1 MRPWLKKSLIVA
13 GAVFL
18 LLIIALL
25 AGAAYLNT
33 PALRGRLIAAV
44 NDTIRGRLSVAGH
57 HISLLSGQL
66 LLSGIVL
73 ADEAGRPVATIE
85 KLRGRIFWPALARR
99 TIHILSLEIEQSR
112 LELVYDDQDRLNLLR
127 AVALSQP
134 GDAAA
139 PAEAQPFAW
148 QVHLDELHWGLEK
161 IYYHRPAAGE
171 TIEGEGIAITG
182 QGDSG
187 EPSGR
192 VEAAIGKL
200 RVVASGLDE
209 RFSQLTLG
217 AGYAHQ
223 SREPISVTI
232 ATAQSRAALQGR
244 IDSVDGVLHAAVK
257 GELDVALA
265 EIQPWL
271 PQALGLSGRANGRI
285 TVNGA
290 WNDPSVTVNLA
301 IRNGAAAGVAIDRL
315 SLDARLDQRRVT
327 LAEAELRG
335 PWGALALSGNLDL
348 RALFPQSFEQA
359 VAGSEA
365 LAYQLEISGRDLT
378 PKQIEPLQ
386 CPWAGTWQGRITL
399 QGQGVTPDRA
409 SGKLDADVRVAGFQA
424 AAGEPSTD
432 GHLRVTAHWA
442 DQLLEVQQL
451 QAAAGGTTVQAAGQV
466 HWGRRTLT
474 GEATVVSG
482 QLAELGRL
490 FDVTL
495 PDGNAT
501 VKVKGQGP
509 WQWPAVHLELRAGDL
524 AMEGWRFGRLSADAD
539 LGTDGV
545 VRVPRLV
552 LENGDGSLEA
562 SGRLHL
568 LRPDGGMQPDPA
580 LTLALGFRHLV
591 LADFTSGLPL
601 DAVLNGKLQA
611 GGTLARPA
619 ADLALGDSTLRWQD
633 LTFQAHGTAAWSDDR
648 LTVSALHLAKGRS
661 SADFKG
667 TVRWRDDPLIQAE
680 AKAGAIYLE
689 DFIADSKGA
698 LTLKAAVEGPVSNL
712 KGSFRIDGQGWR
724 WQGQRVAEVELAGRL
739 ADQTLHLDRLV
750 MAVAPG
756 EQLEGS
762 GWYAFD
768 QRFEVDLRLAD
779 LALRHL
785 EVLQKAY
792 PIDGRLDLELAANG
806 SLAHPQAT
814 GRVLIRKP
822 LINGKAWDDFT
833 IDAQLRDQQLSV
845 AAGLTF
851 QLSGRGRLDNGDFD
865 LSVRF
870 DNTDLAPYLALW
882 LDDRWAGRLSGVLQA
897 AGNWHALSKIKAD
910 LSLSDIT
917 LLYQKTDLL
926 SVDRLEAHWANGILQ
941 LPDTRFKLLQD
952 GYLTVAAGGDV
963 HKDATATVQGR
974 LPLATLAP
982 FTDAI
987 ERASGELM
995 IDLRAQG
1002 PWDAVQWRADLVS
1015 VNAGCILTDVNQA
1028 VHDLNGRVRLS
1039 PQQVSI
1045 EALSGMLE
1053 DGRFTLN
1060 GQVHLADWQPTRF
1073 GLTFSAQSLPLHW
1086 PDTMDMKVGAD
1097 LSLKGDAR
1105 NALLDG
1111 QLVVLEGAYYK
1122 ILRYNLLSTFKPQR
1136 AQAVPNTAPPPEW
1149 MAAIGL
1155 NVTVTH
1161 RYPFLVDN
1169 NVARLEIAPDL
1180 KITGT
1185 LANPQISGR
1194 TNVSSGE
1201 VLFQGKSFEVKR
1213 GVIDFLNP
1221 YRIEPTLDILAE
1233 TQVRQW
1239 RISLSV
1245 TGTPDNLLIKLSS
1258 DPHESDANILSLI
1271 LLGKTSSEY
1280 SQGTGQQTNGSQQ
1293 MMASLLA
1300 STLGE
1305 NIKKE
1310 TGVDIFQMET
1320 GAVDEADSSDRVQ
1333 LTVGK
1338 NLTSRLTVKYELE
1351 SNNEQR
1357 VQRAIS
1363 EYRLLE
1369 HILASGFQDTAGN
1382 YGGELMFRV
1391 EFR

>member
-1 MRPWLKKSLIVA
+1 MRPWLKKTSIIA
-13 GAVFL
+13 GAVLL

-33 PALRGRLIAAV
+33 PAMRSRLIAAV
-44 NDTIRGRLSVAGH
+44 NDTIRGRLTVAEH

-73 ADEAGRPVATIE
+73 ADEAGRPVAAIE

-112 LELVYDDQDRLNLLR
+112 LELVYDSQDQLNLLQ
-127 AVALSQP
+127 AVALSHP
-134 GDAAA
+134 SDAVA
-139 PAEAQPFAW
+139 PAEAQPFVW
-148 QVHLDELHWGLEK
+148 QVYLDELHWGLGK

-171 TIEGEGIAITG
+171 TIEGEGITMTG
-182 QGDSG
+182 QGDSS

-209 RFSQLTLG
+209 SFAQLTLG
-217 AGYAHQ
+217 AGYDLQ

-244 IDSVDGVLHAAVK
+244 IDSVNGVLHAAAK

-271 PQALGLSGRANGRI
+271 PEALGLSGRANGRI

-290 WNDPSVTVNLA
+290 WNDPSATVNLA
-301 IRNGAAAGVAIDRL
+301 VSDGAAAGVAIDRL

-327 LAEAELRG
+327 LAKAELHG
-335 PWGALALSGNLDL
+335 PWGALALTGNLDL

-365 LAYQLEISGRDLT
+365 LTYQLEISGRDLS
-378 PKQIEPLQ
+378 PKQIAPLQ
-386 CPWAGTWQGRITL
+386 CPWAGTWQGRIAL

-409 SGKLDADVRVAGFQA
+409 SGKAEADVGVAGFQA
-424 AAGEPSTD
+424 AAGEPSTA
-432 GHLRVTAHWA
+432 GHLRLTAHWA

-466 HWGRRTLT
+466 HWGRRTLS
-474 GEATVVSG
+474 GEATIISG
-482 QLAELGRL
+482 RLAELGRL

-501 VKVKGQGP
+501 VKLMGQGP
-509 WQWPAVHLELRAGDL
+509 WQWPAVHVDLRAGDL
-524 AMEGWRFGRLSADAD
+524 AMEGWRLGRLSADAD

-552 LENGDGSLEA
+552 LENGDGSLSA

-568 LRPDGGMQPDPA
+568 LGPDGGMQPDPA
-580 LTLALGFRHLV
+580 LTLALSFKHLV
-591 LADFTSGLPL
+591 LADFTAGLPL
-601 DAVLNGKLQA
+601 DAVLNGKIQA
-611 GGTLARPA
+611 SGTLAHPI
-619 ADLALGDSTLRWQD
+619 ADLALGDSTLNWQD
-633 LTFQAHGTAAWSDDR
+633 IALKAHGAAGWSNDC

-661 SADFKG
+661 SADLKG

-689 DFIADSKGA
+689 DFIADSQGA
-698 LTLKAAVEGPVSNL
+698 LTLKAAVEGPASNL

-724 WQGQRVAEVELAGRL
+724 WQGQRMAEVELLGRL
-739 ADQTLHLDRLV
+739 ADQRLYMDRLATV
-750 MAVAPG
+750 VVPG

-768 QRFEVDLRLAD
+768 QRFAVDLRLAN
-779 LALRHL
+779 LGLRHMDM
-785 EVLQKAY
+785 LQKAY
-792 PIDGRLDLELAANG
+792 PIDGRLDLELTANG

-822 LINGKAWDDFT
+822 LINGKTWDDFT

-845 AAGLTF
+845 AADLTF
-851 QLSGRGRLDNGDFD
+851 QLNGRGRVDSGDFD
-865 LSVRF
+865 LSARF
-870 DNTDLAPYLALW
+870 DKTDLAPYLALW
-882 LDDRWAGRLSGVLQA
+882 LDDQWAGRLSGHLLA
-897 AGNWHALSKIKAD
+897 SGNWHAPSKIKAD
-910 LSLSDIT
+910 VSLSDTMLI
-917 LLYQKTDLL
+917 YQKADLL
-926 SVDRLEAHWANGILQ
+926 SVDRLEAHWANGIVQ
-941 LPDTRFKLLQD
+941 LSDTRLKLLQD
-952 GYLTVAAGGDV
+952 GYLTVAAGGDIY
-963 HKDATATVQGR
+963 KDATATIQGR

-987 ERASGELM
+987 ERASGELI
-995 IDLRAQG
+995 IDLRARG
-1002 PWDAVQWRADLVS
+1002 PWDAIQWSADLVLE
-1015 VNAGCILTDVNQA
+1015 NAGCILTDVDQA
-1028 VHDLNGRVRLS
+1028 VRNLNGRVRLN
-1039 PQQVSI
+1039 PQRVSV
-1045 EALSGMLE
+1045 EALSGMLD
-1053 DGRFTLN
+1053 DGQFTLN
-1060 GQVHLADWQPTRF
+1060 GQVQWADWHPTQF
-1073 GLTFSAQSLPLHW
+1073 GLTFSAQALPLHW
-1086 PDTMDMKVGAD
+1086 PDAMDMKVGAD
-1097 LSLKGDAR
+1097 LSLKGDMQ

-1111 QLVVLEGAYYK
+1111 QLVLLEGAYYK
-1122 ILRYNLLSTFKPQR
+1122 ILRYDLLSPFKPQR
-1136 AQAVPNTAPPPEW
+1136 AQVVPNTAPSPEW
-1149 MAAIGL
+1149 MTAIGL
-1155 NVTVTH
+1155 NVTLTH

-1185 LANPQISGR
+1185 LAKPLINGR

-1239 RISLSV
+1239 RITLSV

-1305 NIKKE
+1305 DIKKG
-1310 TGVDIFQMET
+1310 TGVDIFEMET
-1320 GAVDEADSSDRVQ
+1320 GAVDEADSSNRVQ

-1382 YGGELMFRV
+1382 YGGELVFRID
-1391 EFR
+1391 FR